1 MYLQEVTTEEIVPI
15 ISKFCRLAGID
26 PPPNGREFIAFI
38 QLGYGKYPLA
48 VVDKAVD
55 SWVMGSIDVKA
66 PKVMNVKFMSD
77 VIRLYIEANHHNIQ
91 KKPREY
97 KMLSAPEPP
106 KTDIVQVAKMNY
118 TKIKAGERIDIFPTT
133 MALAWDELNTEVSG
147 NVQEAIAFIK
157 GHEIGMKNHYIKKLG
172 KIKVNNYAISEDIY
186 QKAAKFILWCDGK
199 NK

>member
-1 MYLQEVTTEEIVPI
+1 MYLQEVTTEEIVSI

-38 QLGYGKYPLA
+38 QLGYGKYPLT

-97 KMLSAPEPP
+97 KMLAAPEPP

-147 NVQEAIAFIK
+147 NVQDAIEWIK
-157 GHEIGMKNHYIKKLG
+157 SHEMGMKNHYIKKLG
-172 KIKVNNYAISEDIY
+172 KIKVKQYAISDDIY
-186 QKAAKFILWCDGK
+186 KKAAKFILWCNGK
-199 NK
+199 DK

>member
-38 QLGYGKYPLA
+38 QLGYGKYPLT

-133 MALAWDELNTEVSG
+133 MALAWDELNTEVIG
-147 NVQEAIAFIK
+147 NVQDAIEWIK
-157 GHEIGMKNHYIKKLG
+157 SHEMGMKNHYIKKLG

-186 QKAAKFILWCDGK
+186 QKAAKFILWCNGE